1 MLDLMTMW
9 TADLVHHMVHLA
21 PTPKPSGG
29 GGGNIPNPGQG
40 EEPPFAGPFMT
51 VLKWGVYFALGAGVA
66 GFVIIGGRMTI
77 QHKRGEGGNHMGS
90 LIIVGFGCIVIVS
103 AAAIVSGLTGST

>member
-1 MLDLMTMW
+1 MLEAMTMW
-9 TADLVHHMVHLA
+9 TADLVHHVAHLA
-21 PTPKPSGG
+21 AAAPSPGG

-103 AAAIVSGLTGST
+103 AAAIVSGLVGST

>member
-1 MLDLMTMW
+1 MLDAMTTW
-9 TADLVHHMVHLA
+9 TVALVHHLTNLVLA
-21 PTPKPSGG
+21 APG
-29 GGGNIPNPGQG
+29 IPDPDKG
-40 EEPPFAGPFMT
+40 EAPPFAGPFMT

-66 GFVIIGGRMTI
+66 GFIIIGGRMTI

-103 AAAIVSGLTGST
+103 AAAIVSALVGTA